1 MNKSVNPFSE
11 DYYSYRCT
19 RILQLFVQMN
29 LSLVS
34 ARHCKVKAFFRR
46 PPVETPLPEGSLH
59 SSSIVVARNTQPSA
73 SSIGYS
79 FEKGVHHGF
88 VHWIRNISISAEK
101 SDKSTAGDV
110 CKENTY
116 NININDILIF
126 ICIML
131 YFVYI
136 RVELLLQFF
145 RTTTMLVGD

>member
-1 MNKSVNPFSE
+1 MNTSVNPFSE

-46 PPVETPLPEGSLH
+46 PPVEAPLPEGSLH
-59 SSSIVVARNTQPSA
+59 SSSIVAARNAQPSA

-88 VHWIRNISISAEK
+88 VHWIRNISISVEK

-110 CKENTY
+110 CNGNTNTY
-116 NININDILIF
+116 NIK
-126 ICIML
+126 
-131 YFVYI
+131 
-136 RVELLLQFF
+136 
-145 RTTTMLVGD
+145 